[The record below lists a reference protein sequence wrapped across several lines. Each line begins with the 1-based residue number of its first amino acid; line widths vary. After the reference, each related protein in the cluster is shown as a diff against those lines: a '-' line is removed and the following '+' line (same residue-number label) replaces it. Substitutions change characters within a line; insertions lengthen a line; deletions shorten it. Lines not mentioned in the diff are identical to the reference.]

1 MLPGQETTNSKIL
14 AGISGGV
21 HVDAR
26 KKNFEKI
33 YFNPFL
39 EDL

>member
-1 MLPGQETTNSKIL
+1 MLLEQETTNSKIL

-26 KKNFEKI
+26 KKIFEKF
-33 YFNPFL
+33 YFSPFL